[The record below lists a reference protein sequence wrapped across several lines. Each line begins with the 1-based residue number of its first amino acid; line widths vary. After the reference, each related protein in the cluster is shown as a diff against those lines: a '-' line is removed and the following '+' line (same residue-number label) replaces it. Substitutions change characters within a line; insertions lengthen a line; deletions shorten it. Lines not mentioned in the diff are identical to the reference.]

1 MEEGCITVVYHE
13 SFRKEINDLMET
25 VLKGKEKKFSRQS
38 KRMIEFIEHLM
49 PYEIIKIDSNEVLKH
64 VIPVTYSF
72 HLCGKGYN
80 IRYLARYKSNI
91 CVLLLAFN
99 ETQGKNSYSKKI
111 PFLDSRMK
119 ESEEN
124 EYKK

>member
-38 KRMIEFIEHLM
+38 KRMIEFIEHSI

-72 HLCGKGYN
+72 HL
-80 IRYLARYKSNI
+80 
-91 CVLLLAFN
+91 
-99 ETQGKNSYSKKI
+99 
-111 PFLDSRMK
+111 
-119 ESEEN
+119 
-124 EYKK
+124 

>member
-1 MEEGCITVVYHE
+1 
-13 SFRKEINDLMET
+13 MET

-72 HLCGKGYN
+72 HLRGKGYN

-119 ESEEN
+119 EWEEN